1 MSPKSPTKVSPE
13 QPAANKDKTENKDA
27 TGPPKKEMIVE
38 FNGGERAK
46 IRTAEGS
53 GDLASKGMMPL
64 LSVKI
69 RYWSRRCATRDPL
82 MPRCRALVC
91 LTAAHYTAQITST
104 LLFMFK

>member
-13 QPAANKDKTENKDA
+13 QPAANKDKIENKDA

-46 IRTAEGS
+46 IRTTEGS
-53 GDLASKGMMPL
+53 GDLASKGMIPPL

-69 RYWSRRCATRDPL
+69 RYWTGRCATRDPSML
-82 MPRCRALVC
+82 
-91 LTAAHYTAQITST
+91 
-104 LLFMFK
+104 